1 MSPKYDESDHVK
13 IQKAWCAYLNSTCGT
28 LSLLNIRA
36 RKLTYPQYSLDLLRS
51 IPLPDPSRCDITPLV
66 RVFDE
71 VCEEELQPWAQMDVD
86 PVRHRIDD
94 AVAEVLDLD
103 EGELADWRRRIVN
116 EPTVSNKPAA

>member
-1 MSPKYDESDHVK
+1 M
-13 IQKAWCAYLNSTCGT
+13 
-28 LSLLNIRA
+28 
-36 RKLTYPQYSLDLLRS
+36 
-51 IPLPDPSRCDITPLV
+51 V

-71 VCEEELQPWAQMDVD
+71 VCEQELQPWAQMDVD

-94 AVAEVLDLD
+94 AVAEVLGLD